1 MASRRPPSAP
11 PQWSRVWLLAALLAC
26 GEDAVGPG
34 PAPQVIVTPAFV
46 DLALGASRQLGVT
59 VLDEN
64 GQTVV
69 DPPLEFT
76 SSDAAR
82 VAVTPSGLMTAQSPG
97 EVTVTVTSGA
107 ARAYASVRAISPATL
122 RLSPDTASVQLG
134 DTKQGEELLDLLQ
147 HLRGPESL
155 NPDPA
160 LPLKRLI
167 AELSLQAGDVVTA
180 SIDWDLR
187 HAHMRCHTCLH
198 LLCALIPFPV
208 TGGSVRAGSGR
219 LDFDIPQPILDKD
232 ELTAQLNELVA
243 RNAPV
248 SFQFIG
254 EDELRARP
262 ELVRTLEVG
271 PPARNGKVR
280 LVHIEGIDLQPCG
293 GSHLRATGEIGR
305 VRVAKME
312 KKGRQNRRVEIAIE
326 DLP

>member
-1 MASRRPPSAP
+1 MTTELYLDDAYLRTCE
-11 PQWSRVWLLAALLAC
+11 SRVTQVDARGIQLDRTPFYTLGGGQPGDR
-26 GEDAVGPG
+26 GE
-34 PAPQVIVTPAFV
+34 
-46 DLALGASRQLGVT
+46 LALPDGRRVEIAAAIRDRETGEILHVPTDAS
-59 VLDEN
+59 
-64 GQTVV
+64 
-69 DPPLEFT
+69 
-76 SSDAAR
+76 A
-82 VAVTPSGLMTAQSPG
+82 
-97 EVTVTVTSGA
+97 
-107 ARAYASVRAISPATL
+107 
-122 RLSPDTASVQLG
+122 
-134 DTKQGEELLDLLQ
+134 
-147 HLRGPESL
+147 
-155 NPDPA
+155 
-160 LPLKRLI
+160 
-167 AELSLQAGDVVTA
+167 LSLQAGDVVTA
-180 SIDWDLR
+180 SIDWNTR
-187 HAHMRCHTCLH
+187 HAHMRSHTCLH

-232 ELTAQLNELVA
+232 ELTAQLNELIA

-305 VRVAKME
+305 ARVAKME

-326 DLP
+326 DA

>member
-1 MASRRPPSAP
+1 MTAELYLDDAYLRTSE
-11 PQWSRVWLLAALLAC
+11 SRVMRVDARGIQLDCTPFYTLGGGQPGDRGELVLPDGRRVEIAAAIRDRAT
-26 GEDAVGPG
+26 GEILHV
-34 PAPQVIVTPAFV
+34 PAE
-46 DLALGASRQLGVT
+46 GA
-59 VLDEN
+59 
-64 GQTVV
+64 
-69 DPPLEFT
+69 
-76 SSDAAR
+76 
-82 VAVTPSGLMTAQSPG
+82 
-97 EVTVTVTSGA
+97 EV
-107 ARAYASVRAISPATL
+107 
-122 RLSPDTASVQLG
+122 
-134 DTKQGEELLDLLQ
+134 
-147 HLRGPESL
+147 
-155 NPDPA
+155 
-160 LPLKRLI
+160 
-167 AELSLQAGDVVTA
+167 SLQAGDVVTA

-232 ELTAQLNELVA
+232 ELTAQLNELIA
-243 RNAPV
+243 RDAPV

-305 VRVAKME
+305 ARVVKME

-326 DLP
+326 DAS